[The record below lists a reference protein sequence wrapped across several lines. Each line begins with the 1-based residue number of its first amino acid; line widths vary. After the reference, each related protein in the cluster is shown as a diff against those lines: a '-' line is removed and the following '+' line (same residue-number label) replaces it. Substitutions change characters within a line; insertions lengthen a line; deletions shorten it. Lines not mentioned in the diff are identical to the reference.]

1 MHLTGFMLFAPAPH
15 VIASW
20 VYPPEKIR
28 YQWYENEY
36 WESIAQ
42 TLERG
47 KFDLFFFADGWAGG
61 TDPIGVRYAVQFPNH
76 DPVSLVT
83 YLSAVTKKLGF
94 AVTMS
99 TTFYPP
105 YMLARKLATLDHLT
119 KGRIGWNIVTSLS
132 RAEARNFGMEEL
144 PPHDERYDRADEFVE
159 ICNQLWNSWD
169 DDALIMDMENC
180 IFADPDKI
188 HKLDFRG
195 KWHDVRGP
203 SPVIPSPQRKPYIF
217 QAGQSERGRQF
228 AAEHAECIFASV
240 KGTEQM
246 RSFCE
251 DIATRA
257 DKLGR
262 DPNKIKILWSA
273 QPIVAETESEAR
285 EKYDTIRER
294 APFEA
299 TLTVMSAHF
308 NYDLFSLD
316 PDKPLGKLEVSGS
329 KGLLEAHTKDN
340 PNVTL
345 REIAA
350 SYFTSGDKG
359 LLVGSPEQVADQM
372 QHLLAEGGG
381 DGFQISPSYYA
392 PDFFDDIVEGLI
404 PVLQSR
410 GAFRDE
416 YSGRTLR
423 D

>member
-1 MHLTGFMLFAPAPH
+1 
-15 VIASW
+15 
-20 VYPPEKIR
+20 
-28 YQWYENEY
+28 
-36 WESIAQ
+36 
-42 TLERG
+42 
-47 KFDLFFFADGWAGG
+47 
-61 TDPIGVRYAVQFPNH
+61 
-76 DPVSLVT
+76 
-83 YLSAVTKKLGF
+83 
-94 AVTMS
+94 
-99 TTFYPP
+99 
-105 YMLARKLATLDHLT
+105 
-119 KGRIGWNIVTSLS
+119 
-132 RAEARNFGMEEL
+132 
-144 PPHDERYDRADEFVE
+144 
-159 ICNQLWNSWD
+159 
-169 DDALIMDMENC
+169 
-180 IFADPDKI
+180 
-188 HKLDFRG
+188 
-195 KWHDVRGP
+195 
-203 SPVIPSPQRKPYIF
+203 
-217 QAGQSERGRQF
+217 
-228 AAEHAECIFASV
+228 
-240 KGTEQM
+240 M
-246 RSFCE
+246 RT
-251 DIATRA
+251 IATRA

-423 D
+423 DYKDG